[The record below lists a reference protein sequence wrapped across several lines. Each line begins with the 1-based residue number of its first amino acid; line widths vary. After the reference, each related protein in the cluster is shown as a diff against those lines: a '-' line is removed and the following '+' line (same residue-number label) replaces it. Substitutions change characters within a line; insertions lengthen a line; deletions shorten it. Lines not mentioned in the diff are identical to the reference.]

1 MLGADHNEGNSLNR
15 LANWHQKTAFDAAVA
30 LQNRS
35 LSAQAYLGACLDQI
49 DAREPEVHA
58 FAHIAREGAMARA
71 KALDAGAITGSM
83 HGLTIGI
90 KDVFDTCDMPPSS
103 FVSDLPSGKL
113 WELSLWIS

>member
-1 MLGADHNEGNSLNR
+1 MLHPTTLDADQNEGNCLNH
-15 LANWHQKTAFDAAVA
+15 LAAWHQKTAFDAAVA

-71 KALDAGAITGSM
+71 KALDAGMDAHLAKPYSREQ
-83 HGLTIGI
+83 L
-90 KDVFDTCDMPPSS
+90 K
-103 FVSDLPSGKL
+103 
-113 WELSLWIS
+113 ELVQRWL